1 MTWENLQ
8 KAGSGWTYNEFNLTY
23 NQENDPL
30 TGSTVYYNSIGELNT
45 FSASSKGS
53 SSWTAQTKGSSSWTN
68 ISK

>member
-1 MTWENLQ
+1 MTWVNVI
-8 KAGSGWTYNEFNLTY
+8 KMGAGWLYNQADLTY
-23 NQENDPL
+23 DQEQDPK
-30 TGSTVYYNSIGELNT
+30 TGADVYYNSIGELNT